1 MTQKDDHFIAH
12 EIDAQ
17 LEQFEHLAQGSAQQP
32 TTPNARI
39 VQKLQQIYAPQ
50 AEKERHSLERV
61 RDRFAG
67 HIAGNMSRSQ
77 GEMPLRLHEIKPFPA
92 RHFPRTRPI
101 TPFSQP
107 LTPLSLMAV

>member
-17 LEQFEHLAQGSAQQP
+17 LEQFEHLAQESAQQSP
-32 TTPNARI
+32 TPNARI

-67 HIAGNMSRSQ
+67 HLAGNMSRSQ
-77 GEMPLRLHEIKPFPA
+77 GELPLRLHEIEPFPA
-92 RHFPRTRPI
+92 PHFPPLRPMS
-101 TPFSQP
+101 PFPQT
-107 LTPLSLMAV
+107 LTPILALPR